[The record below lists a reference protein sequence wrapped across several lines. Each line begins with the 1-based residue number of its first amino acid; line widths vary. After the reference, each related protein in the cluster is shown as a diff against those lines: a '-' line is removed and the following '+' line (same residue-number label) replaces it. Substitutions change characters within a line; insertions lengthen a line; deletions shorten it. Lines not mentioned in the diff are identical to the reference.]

1 MIKKFMMI
9 IILTLFLISAVSASD
24 IEEVVSI
31 DNSEIQIQE
40 FVEVEQLDF
49 EEFEVDDVVE
59 NDVVSEDEFTPIN
72 HNQEYDDSNI
82 INEPEN
88 FNEIENHK
96 YNDAYFESLINETLE
111 NGTNFDLN
119 NSIISFNYN
128 FDFLKEHEIF
138 IFMNIDLNHKIIDF
152 APNLSKFEDIDK
164 FKILTHEDLIFYND
178 YYHIL
183 THVVDKN
190 IIISCD
196 KLHTKFAF
204 SIDNLIVGSADAFIY
219 AILNPNFSNFY
230 LISLSSFQKF
240 SNSVQIFMN
249 INYYEYTFF
258 SE

>member
-1 MIKKFMMI
+1 MMI

-24 IEEVVSI
+24 VDEVVSI

-40 FVEVEQLDF
+40 SVEVDQLDF

-82 INEPEN
+82 INDPEN
-88 FNEIENHK
+88 FNEIEHICVEILK
-96 YNDAYFESLINETLE
+96 NEILNSNT
-111 NGTNFDLN
+111 DLDF
-119 NSIISFNYN
+119 NS
-128 FDFLKEHEIF
+128 
-138 IFMNIDLNHKIIDF
+138 
-152 APNLSKFEDIDK
+152 NLSKFEDIDK
-164 FKILTHEDLIFYND
+164 FKILTHDDLIFYND
-178 YYHIL
+178 YCHIL
-183 THVVDKN
+183 THLLDKN
-190 IIISCD
+190 IIISYD